1 MKKKKL
7 IMIIPILVVSI
18 TLIGLSFG
26 YFIANINTVNKDN
39 SNSSISTGGIV
50 EAILEIPNKN
60 NNTNIYPGY
69 KTSKEYIVKGKGNSN
84 FISTEASLIIKPDLG
99 DYSKYVYWS
108 LYRSDEEISCTNIL
122 DSSGLG
128 YSYKSEC
135 NIPDSAKLILSGNED
150 TTHINITVNYNT
162 GDKYYLITEYLDN
175 DEDQSGLMGKSFNID
190 VSLEKPEDSIQN
202 KIIAQLDTSGK
213 CPILNS
219 DNTVNVTAAESENS
233 LLCSAQDNYGT
244 SYYFRGNVS
253 NNYVKFA
260 EFYWR
265 IVRINGDGSIRL
277 IYDGTTAHRNEETS
291 EDRIIGNSVFNEKYD
306 DNAYVGYMYGTPGS
320 STYAETH
327 ANANDSSL
335 KKFIDDW
342 YENNLMGTTNE
353 KYLSDNLFCN
363 DRKIS
368 VRFDSNYTNLGY
380 SKENTYYNYHP
391 TKTSLFCQSNDAFTS
406 NFSNNGNGKLK
417 YKIAAI
423 TADELILAGG
433 LAASN
438 NTYFLN
444 INYAY
449 WTITPLS
456 FTSDKNALV
465 HINGRDGYAGNYS
478 YLYNNHGVKP
488 AINLKPNSLK
498 NGTGTMDD
506 PYTVE

>member
-190 VSLEKPEDSIQN
+190 VSLEKPEPD
-202 KIIAQLDTSGK
+202 
-213 CPILNS
+213 
-219 DNTVNVTAAESENS
+219 
-233 LLCSAQDNYGT
+233 LLSQ
-244 SYYFRGNVS
+244 R
-253 NNYVKFA
+253 
-260 EFYWR
+260 
-265 IVRINGDGSIRL
+265 
-277 IYDGTTAHRNEETS
+277 
-291 EDRIIGNSVFNEKYD
+291 
-306 DNAYVGYMYGTPGS
+306 
-320 STYAETH
+320 
-327 ANANDSSL
+327 
-335 KKFIDDW
+335 
-342 YENNLMGTTNE
+342 
-353 KYLSDNLFCN
+353 
-363 DRKIS
+363 
-368 VRFDSNYTNLGY
+368 
-380 SKENTYYNYHP
+380 
-391 TKTSLFCQSNDAFTS
+391 
-406 NFSNNGNGKLK
+406 
-417 YKIAAI
+417 
-423 TADELILAGG
+423 
-433 LAASN
+433 
-438 NTYFLN
+438 
-444 INYAY
+444 
-449 WTITPLS
+449 
-456 FTSDKNALV
+456 
-465 HINGRDGYAGNYS
+465 
-478 YLYNNHGVKP
+478 
-488 AINLKPNSLK
+488 
-498 NGTGTMDD
+498 
-506 PYTVE
+506 